1 VLTVLVTKAAANP
14 QTMPITVPLRTPP
27 VNHTTPRLT
36 SKDTTTKTIV
46 DRMTVPVI
54 LAIIF
59 ASLPDSPGAPFKH
72 LSSSFS
78 GRL

>member
-1 VLTVLVTKAAANP
+1 VLTALIKKAAANP

-36 SKDTTTKTIV
+36 SKDTTTKTTA
-46 DRMTVPVI
+46 DKRTVPVI

-59 ASLPDSPGAPFKH
+59 APLA
-72 LSSSFS
+72 
-78 GRL
+78 